1 MFYAIDTRTN
11 KIILAINIEDD
22 YKYKKILENRF
33 KDDEIINEILISSN
47 VRENNYKDTYNNNLK
62 FSCLDNNCND
72 KNVIYVNSLRKSPH
86 FRHSTSNKN
95 CSVYKSCIE
104 FNNIFYE
111 LWFNLFK
118 NEYRKPYW
126 YNHKLEEISDENKI
140 IMIRYSFQK
149 LENIKS
155 IENYSK
161 DKIIWILSLD
171 KRKYNKIFHYEGKI
185 YIDFTGFK
193 NDIPLYNSEKS
204 IVYLD
209 TGKNFLIK
217 VLLDNYNYYGQEIEI
232 INIIDFCN
240 ENECFFKAYP
250 YRAKSIYFNFIMNE
264 KNIFLENQER
274 LLNNYNEAN
283 NKFINNN
290 SLKNFI
296 DICNIYDTL
305 SISLKNRLFNYK
317 FYNNKKILDE
327 KIKNIN
333 KYLKENKEDNIL
345 NIYNEIK
352 ELKLQYNNIDCLNNY
367 LNIDIYRIEDKYNNY
382 ITKIINNE
390 IYKIYED
397 EINIILKNEIIIF
410 ESYTKYYIEIKKR
423 IEKIKS
429 EKQIEENIKKVR
441 DKSEKLNKLIK
452 EKKNNLLPK
461 KNNMIDDR
469 YLLLSNYDIK
479 QLLVIINDNYKK
491 ILSNNVNN
499 KSESFKYIID
509 YYKYITFHTNYDI
522 NKMKCYIINQ
532 ENFINHNW

>member
-11 KIILAINIEDD
+11 KIILAINIEDE

-126 YNHKLEEISDENKI
+126 YNHKLEEIGDENKI

-161 DKIIWILSLD
+161 DKIIWILSLEN
-171 KRKYNKIFHYEGKI
+171 RKYNKIFHYEGKI

-193 NDIPLYNSEKS
+193 NDIPLYKSEKS

-333 KYLKENKEDNIL
+333 KEDNIL

-352 ELKLQYNNIDCLNNY
+352 ELKLKYNNIDCLNNY
-367 LNIDIYRIEDKYNNY
+367 LNIDIYRIEDKYNNN

-397 EINIILKNEIIIF
+397 EINIILENEIIIDN
-410 ESYTKYYIEIKKR
+410 EIYKTYEDE
-423 IEKIKS
+423 I
-429 EKQIEENIKKVR
+429 NII
-441 DKSEKLNKLIK
+441 LNN
-452 EKKNNLLPK
+452 E
-461 KNNMIDDR
+461 M
-469 YLLLSNYDIK
+469 
-479 QLLVIINDNYKK
+479 
-491 ILSNNVNN
+491 
-499 KSESFKYIID
+499 IID
-509 YYKYITFHTNYDI
+509 KKLLYKYNKYTDKYWNYDI
-522 NKMKCYIINQ
+522 NKWVKL
-532 ENFINHNW
+532 